1 MTTLQVGLP
10 MSHHPPPPP
19 PPPPANPR
27 PFAAVPSPIPRPVPV
42 QEPVP
47 LPFHV
52 PPPAPPSP
60 YTTPFRSFQ
69 APEIPMT
76 PDEEK
81 DTLQSTT
88 KKSSYRVISKSS
100 TPAPTKKSK
109 GEKKET
115 KPRPKQKKKKEH
127 KLKKGKATSISGL
140 NNELGEDT
148 GLDEY
153 KYNYAVRNE
162 TDIEN
167 GNGSSNIK

>member
-1 MTTLQVGLP
+1 
-10 MSHHPPPPP
+10 
-19 PPPPANPR
+19 
-27 PFAAVPSPIPRPVPV
+27 
-42 QEPVP
+42 
-47 LPFHV
+47 
-52 PPPAPPSP
+52 
-60 YTTPFRSFQ
+60 
-69 APEIPMT
+69 MT

-88 KKSSYRVISKSS
+88 KKSSWRVISKSS
-100 TPAPTKKSK
+100 TPAPIKKSK
-109 GEKKET
+109 GEKK
-115 KPRPKQKKKKEH
+115 KRPKPKQKKEQ

-167 GNGSSNIK
+167 GNGSSNI

>member
-1 MTTLQVGLP
+1 MTPLQIGLP
-10 MSHHPPPPP
+10 MSHHPP

-52 PPPAPPSP
+52 SPPAPLSP

-76 PDEEK
+76 PENK

-88 KKSSYRVISKSS
+88 KKSSWRVISKSS

-109 GEKKET
+109 GEKKKT
-115 KPRPKQKKKKEH
+115 KPRPKQKKKKEQ

-153 KYNYAVRNE
+153 KYNYAVRNR
-162 TDIEN
+162 TIIEN
-167 GNGSSNIK
+167 GNGSSNI